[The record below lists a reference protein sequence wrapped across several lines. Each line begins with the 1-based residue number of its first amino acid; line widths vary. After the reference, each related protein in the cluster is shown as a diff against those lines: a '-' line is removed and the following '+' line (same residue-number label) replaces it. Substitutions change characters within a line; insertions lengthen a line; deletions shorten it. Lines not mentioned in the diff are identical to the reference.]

1 MVKSS
6 LIIVLS
12 IVTLVAAPFV
22 MAQQLA
28 FAVVP
33 TVTGTGNSQADA
45 NALADSILG
54 AGITRVGDAVLVGV
68 ADQQATFSGGAT
80 SVGFDSGI
88 GLSSGNITQIPG
100 SNTSCNPGETL
111 GSNVTSNCDHLNK
124 ALFTSGDGQLPCDA
138 NKNGDTT
145 HDANS
150 LSLVFQFGDG
160 SAGGNLAFNYAFA
173 SDEYIDFVN
182 SPFNDCFALL
192 VDGNNIAK
200 IPGSNAEV
208 SINNVNPINNSAFY
222 VNNVNNTNGY
232 PVTGLDFHF
241 DGRTTAP
248 VTGVLTAQAVG
259 LGPGT
264 HTLKFVV
271 GDAVDE
277 TLDSAVFIEAGS
289 VHAAPIITLAPATAT
304 NPAGATHSVTA
315 TVMNGTAPA
324 AGVTVTFNVNSGPN
338 VGTTGTG
345 ITNATGQATFTY
357 SDTGGAGT
365 DAIHASFVDGTGV
378 TIQSNEVTTTWQAAA
393 VFSIT
398 LSPATATN
406 SVGGSHTVT
415 ATVTQGTTPLTG
427 VTVTFNVTSGPNA
440 PKTGTAN
447 TNSSGMA
454 TFTYSDTG
462 GSGSDQIQ
470 ASFVGAD
477 EHTHESNVVTKTL
490 TPTSVAAM
498 TISKSA
504 NANAVSPGTN
514 VTYSYVVKNVGSVD
528 ITNPTVTDNKCSP
541 VTFVSDSD
549 NDGPA
554 VLDLSETMTFSCSV
568 ILTSTTTNTAT
579 VTGQGVEGQPVA
591 QTSLPVT
598 VLVTPPTQSVGGE
611 ILGIDATSLFVAGAF
626 ANAFWI
632 LSVIAAI
639 GAALAA
645 LTTGIIR
652 RK

>member
-1 MVKSS
+1 MMKRS

-33 TVTGTGNSQADA
+33 TVTGTGTSQADA

-54 AGITRVGDAVLVGV
+54 AGIARVGDAVLVGV
-68 ADQQATFSGGAT
+68 ADQQGTFSGGAT

-100 SNTSCNPGETL
+100 SNTSCDPGETL
-111 GSNVTSNCDHLNK
+111 GAGNVNGPCNDLDN
-124 ALFTSGDGQLPCDA
+124 ALFTSGDGQLPCDIF
-138 NKNGDTT
+138 KNGNST

-160 SAGGNLAFNYAFA
+160 TAGGNLAFNYAFA
-173 SDEYIDFVN
+173 SDEYINFVD
-182 SPFNDCFALL
+182 SKYNDCFALL
-192 VDGNNIAK
+192 VDGKNIAK

-208 SINNVNPINNSAFY
+208 SINNVNPTNNSAFY
-222 VNNVNNTNGY
+222 VNNVDNTNGY
-232 PVTGLDFHF
+232 PVAGLDFQF

-271 GDAVDE
+271 GDAGDFS
-277 TLDSAVFIEAGS
+277 LDSAVFIQAGS
-289 VHAAPIITLAPATAT
+289 VHAAPTITLAPATAT
-304 NPAGATHSVTA
+304 NPAGVTHTVTA
-315 TVMNGTAPA
+315 TVTNDTAPA
-324 AGVTVTFNVNSGPN
+324 AGVTVTFKVNSGPN
-338 VGTTGTG
+338 AGQTGTG

-365 DAIHASFVDGTGV
+365 D
-378 TIQSNEVTTTWQAAA
+378 
-393 VFSIT
+393 
-398 LSPATATN
+398 
-406 SVGGSHTVT
+406 
-415 ATVTQGTTPLTG
+415 
-427 VTVTFNVTSGPNA
+427 
-440 PKTGTAN
+440 
-447 TNSSGMA
+447 
-454 TFTYSDTG
+454 
-462 GSGSDQIQ
+462 QIR

-477 EHTHESNVVTKTL
+477 EITRESNVAIKIWRPLPPQTKQI
-490 TPTSVAAM
+490 VA
-498 TISKSA
+498 
-504 NANAVSPGTN
+504 
-514 VTYSYVVKNVGSVD
+514 
-528 ITNPTVTDNKCSP
+528 
-541 VTFVSDSD
+541 
-549 NDGPA
+549 
-554 VLDLSETMTFSCSV
+554 
-568 ILTSTTTNTAT
+568 
-579 VTGQGVEGQPVA
+579 
-591 QTSLPVT
+591 
-598 VLVTPPTQSVGGE
+598 GE

-632 LSVIAAI
+632 LPVLAAI

-645 LTTGIIR
+645 LTTRIIR